1 MVMARTGKLSTCK
14 FIYIIK
20 LFFYFDGSI
29 SFRENKEEWYGGTLL
44 ENNKIFR
51 PGPKPISM
59 SVILIL
65 KQPEL
70 ERE

>member
-1 MVMARTGKLSTCK
+1 M
-14 FIYIIK
+14 
-20 LFFYFDGSI
+20 
-29 SFRENKEEWYGGTLL
+29 EEWYRSTLL
-44 ENNKIFR
+44 ANNKIFR

-70 ERE
+70 ESE